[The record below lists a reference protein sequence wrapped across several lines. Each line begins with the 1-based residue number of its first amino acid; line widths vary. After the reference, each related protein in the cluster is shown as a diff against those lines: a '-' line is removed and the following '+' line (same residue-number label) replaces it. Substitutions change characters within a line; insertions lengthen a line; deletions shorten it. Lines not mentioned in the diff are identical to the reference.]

1 MTVARPARA
10 SGSSMDQLEKPK
22 IRPESSITH
31 REAGGLSTVMKEP
44 GSSEPK
50 KKAFQLSV
58 PLFTAA
64 A

>member
-1 MTVARPARA
+1 
-10 SGSSMDQLEKPK
+10 
-22 IRPESSITH
+22 
-31 REAGGLSTVMKEP
+31 LSTVMKEP

-50 KKAFQLSV
+50 KKAFQLMV

>member
-1 MTVARPARA
+1 MVT
-10 SGSSMDQLEKPK
+10 LEKPK
-22 IRPESSITH
+22 IRPEISMTQ
-31 REAGGLSTVMKEP
+31 REAGGLSTVMNDD